1 MLDID
6 AMQTH
11 SSNKNLIIFS
21 RNRLFREG
29 LKYILNCN
37 KNRVI
42 GECGSFTELNTD
54 LKNIGNRVSLI
65 VCETTGDFCDE
76 YETLA
81 GIIREFPSI
90 SVVILTDRVS
100 QRDFELAMKC
110 GAKGFL
116 PKDISAEAL
125 EMSLALILLGEDI
138 FTTPASLK
146 VSLSSPQPLAASKD
160 LRAPLSQKETVILK
174 CLETGLSNK
183 GIARELGMA
192 EATVKVHIKAILR
205 KINVENRTQAA
216 VWSMS
221 NPRLQSESAII

>member
-1 MLDID
+1 
-6 AMQTH
+6 
-11 SSNKNLIIFS
+11 
-21 RNRLFREG
+21 
-29 LKYILNCN
+29 
-37 KNRVI
+37 
-42 GECGSFTELNTD
+42 
-54 LKNIGNRVSLI
+54 
-65 VCETTGDFCDE
+65 
-76 YETLA
+76 
-81 GIIREFPSI
+81 
-90 SVVILTDRVS
+90 
-100 QRDFELAMKC
+100 MKC

-146 VSLSSPQPLAASKD
+146 VSLSPPQRMAASKD

-221 NPRLQSESAII
+221 NPRLQSESAMA